1 MDNKKIHQET
11 KDWEKKNFTFHVW
24 PKEVEFG

>member
-11 KDWEKKNFTFHVW
+11 KDWKKKLHFQIW